1 MTEFLEAQSMPM
13 RFECTRPVGHMQNWS
28 ATWNLDSLKVLQAR
42 GATIRWMR
50 GPHEVDA
57 PPDAAY
63 FVISYFGRGVT
74 TGTRGFDEEEFTR
87 RAGEILLYDPTEPYG
102 MDLPDGYNAF
112 GLLISHT
119 QFDLIRTLIA
129 TAGGTPA
136 DAADAPAATLPLR
149 VERYVLEHLRE
160 TSLSAARI
168 AASHYV
174 SLRQLYYVWSAHH
187 DESLAEWIMFQRLD
201 RASRALARGEDT
213 ITSVAHLYGFADA
226 AHFSRRFR
234 ERYGVTPREW
244 RALRQRTT
252 TCPPADPDPGPRTP
266 AVLRVLCHKP
276 RATVRTYRDDGS
288 IPGGSDRNLLHCGRA
303 TEGSHVIMI
312 SRPEAVT
319 DVILAAMRGV
329 EPVGDSSV
337 PRPRAATNDD
347 RRPGGVEAGAGTGRD
362 VPPS

>member
-1 MTEFLEAQSMPM
+1 MQKGVPSRGSLLDTTRMTPRRRTRAMTEFLEAQSMPM
-13 RFECTRPVGHMQNWS
+13 RFECTRSVGHMQNWS
-28 ATWNLDSLKVLQAR
+28 ATWDLDSLKVLQAQ
-42 GATIRWMR
+42 GAAIRWMR

-57 PPDAAY
+57 TPDAAY

-87 RAGEILLYDPTEPYG
+87 RAGEILLYDLTEPYG

-119 QFDLIRTLIA
+119 QLDLPVAVIRRAVRNPRDSPVHRHVARICAAVPSLQDNPAAESLAEVTVDLTRTLIA

-136 DAADAPAATLPLR
+136 DAADAPAVTLPLR

-168 AASHYV
+168 AATHYV
-174 SLRQLYYVWSAHH
+174 SVRQLYYVWSAHH

-201 RASRALARGEDT
+201 RASHALARGEDT

-234 ERYGVTPREW
+234 ERYGVTPRDW
-244 RALRQRTT
+244 RALWQQTT
-252 TCPPADPDPGPRTP
+252 ACPPADPEPGPRQSY
-266 AVLRVLCHKP
+266 AFS
-276 RATVRTYRDDGS
+276 AT
-288 IPGGSDRNLLHCGRA
+288 
-303 TEGSHVIMI
+303 
-312 SRPEAVT
+312 SR
-319 DVILAAMRGV
+319 G
-329 EPVGDSSV
+329 
-337 PRPRAATNDD
+337 
-347 RRPGGVEAGAGTGRD
+347 
-362 VPPS
+362 